1 MSNKDFSKLLNGED
15 QPSLI
20 EAIAPGLSMSKIL
33 SDIGTELKEQGAMG
47 THELAA
53 ALFRNHDAFVLYPR
67 SGKDSVEQTPE
78 HGIPIEPLHK
88 EVEGREM

>member
-1 MSNKDFSKLLNGED
+1 MSKKDFSKLLNGDD

-20 EAIAPGLSMSKIL
+20 AAIAPGLSMSKIL
-33 SDIGTELKEQGAMG
+33 GEIGTELKHMGSQGS
-47 THELAA
+47 HEMAA
-53 ALFRNHDAFVLYPR
+53 ALFNGSAFVMYPR
-67 SGKDSVEQTPE
+67 AGQDSVEQTPE